1 MILPAI
7 KEQGQ
12 RNWFPPD
19 GDKDQCSFL
28 NAVLPNPQPS
38 NIDSLHYSEV
48 VPQFVD
54 AVFICLVS
62 RFFYF
67 CKLVT
72 LCSSLCLTKSPS
84 LRCSFYTR
92 SVTDLCQLTYID
104 RWLKRR
110 HTEPLFPQLCILI
123 RKSSNDSI
131 ILVLKTLCP
140 KLLLTVIFIYLFFT
154 LMPQI
159 FLGMIH
165 CCLVAKIFD
174 SYEKHWDRCP
184 VETHTLWDILRG
196 TCSVYFAV

>member
-1 MILPAI
+1 M
-7 KEQGQ
+7 Q
-12 RNWFPPD
+12 
-19 GDKDQCSFL
+19 FL
-28 NAVLPNPQPS
+28 
-38 NIDSLHYSEV
+38 
-48 VPQFVD
+48 FV
-54 AVFICLVS
+54 CLFGFS
-62 RFFYF
+62 FFYF
-67 CKLVT
+67 CRLVT

-92 SVTDLCQLTYID
+92 SVTDLCQLTYIN

-159 FLGMIH
+159 FLDSLLLGGKDIRFLWETLGQVSSRNAHIMRYPERYLFRLH
-165 CCLVAKIFD
+165 CCLTYFSSSAVCL
-174 SYEKHWDRCP
+174 SERMEKTRTMTDFKR
-184 VETHTLWDILRG
+184 
-196 TCSVYFAV
+196 

>member
-1 MILPAI
+1 MLVFKCSTAKPTAI
-7 KEQGQ
+7 QY
-12 RNWFPPD
+12 WFSALFWSRSTICR
-19 GDKDQCSFL
+19 CSFYL
-28 NAVLPNPQPS
+28 
-38 NIDSLHYSEV
+38 
-48 VPQFVD
+48 FV
-54 AVFICLVS
+54 CLVS

-67 CKLVT
+67 CRLVT

-84 LRCSFYTR
+84 LRCSFYIR

-184 VETHTLWDILRG
+184 VEMHTLWDILRG

>member
-1 MILPAI
+1 MLVFKCSTAKPTAI
-7 KEQGQ
+7 QY
-12 RNWFPPD
+12 WFSALFWSRSTICR
-19 GDKDQCSFL
+19 CSFYL
-28 NAVLPNPQPS
+28 
-38 NIDSLHYSEV
+38 
-48 VPQFVD
+48 FVW
-54 AVFICLVS
+54 FLV
-62 RFFYF
+62 FFYF
-67 CKLVT
+67 CRLVT

-184 VETHTLWDILRG
+184 VEMHTLWDILRG